1 MATGSGPGTP
11 SWERYGIVAN
21 ERHTA
26 AFVVGLALGGLAG
39 AGYVLFKTPRSGA
52 AVRAGIAARIQ
63 GVVDTVK
70 ETAGVVGVETLR
82 AGEQTVER
90 LEATGAAVRDR
101 LPGMSGVA
109 DLDPGTRG
117 DAGASGSAD
126 TMEPAFRPDTPVGAD
141 EMSDAIAGEAGQ
153 ASPPSPP
160 GGPALDDI
168 AVVPPDAGESL
179 EAVAEANLT
188 NLPGATLAESQI
200 PDPDTDGVEPSRPPE
215 RAVNS
220 SA

>member
-1 MATGSGPGTP
+1 M
-11 SWERYGIVAN
+11 AN

-39 AGYVLFKTPRSGA
+39 AGYMLFKTPRSGA

-70 ETAGVVGVETLR
+70 ETAGTVGVETLR

-109 DLDPGTRG
+109 DLVPASRG
-117 DAGASGSAD
+117 DGGADGAAD
-126 TMEPAFRPDTPVGAD
+126 SMGPAVRPDTPVGAD

-153 ASPPSPP
+153 PGQP
-160 GGPALDDI
+160 GGPEPVDI
-168 AVVPPDAGESL
+168 AVSPPVADESL
-179 EAVAEANLT
+179 EDVAEANLT
-188 NLPGATLAESQI
+188 NLPGATLAESQS
-200 PDPDTDGVEPSRPPE
+200 PDPDDGEPSRPPE

>member
-1 MATGSGPGTP
+1 MAS
-11 SWERYGIVAN
+11 

-26 AFVVGLALGGLAG
+26 AFVIGLALGGLAG

-63 GVVDTVK
+63 GVVGTVK
-70 ETAGVVGVETLR
+70 ETAEVVGVETLR

-101 LPGMSGVA
+101 LPGMAGVA
-109 DLDPGTRG
+109 DLVPGNRG
-117 DAGASGSAD
+117 EPGGSGGATA
-126 TMEPAFRPDTPVGAD
+126 PPIRPDTPVVTD
-141 EMSDAIAGEAGQ
+141 ELSDAIAGEA
-153 ASPPSPP
+153 ADRAVA
-160 GGPALDDI
+160 PAVAD
-168 AVVPPDAGESL
+168 ESL

-188 NLPGATLAESQI
+188 NLPSETLAELAETQAAGR
-200 PDPDTDGVEPSRPPE
+200 DGVEPARPPE
-215 RAVNS
+215 RAINS

>member
-1 MATGSGPGTP
+1 
-11 SWERYGIVAN
+11 VAN

-63 GVVDTVK
+63 GVVGTVK
-70 ETAGVVGVETLR
+70 ETAEVVGVETLR

-101 LPGMSGVA
+101 LPGMAGVA
-109 DLDPGTRG
+109 DLVPGNR
-117 DAGASGSAD
+117 
-126 TMEPAFRPDTPVGAD
+126 EPAVPGGAKAAVIRPDTPAGAD
-141 EMSDAIAGEAGQ
+141 ELSDAVAGA
-153 ASPPSPP
+153 ADRDDVAVAPP
-160 GGPALDDI
+160 GTE
-168 AVVPPDAGESL
+168 ESL

-188 NLPGATLAESQI
+188 TLPSATFAGSRAPEA
-200 PDPDTDGVEPSRPPE
+200 DGVEPSKPPE
-215 RAVNS
+215 RAIKS

>member
-1 MATGSGPGTP
+1 M
-11 SWERYGIVAN
+11 AN

-39 AGYVLFKTPRSGA
+39 AGYVLLKTPRSGA
-52 AVRAGIAARIQ
+52 DVRAGIAARIQ
-63 GVVDTVK
+63 GVVGTVK
-70 ETAGVVGVETLR
+70 ETVGVVGVETLR

-109 DLDPGTRG
+109 DLVPGNRG
-117 DAGASGSAD
+117 ESGGGGSSDAIA
-126 TMEPAFRPDTPVGAD
+126 PQIRPDTAVGTD
-141 EMSDAIAGEAGQ
+141 ETTSAIAGEAGGPE
-153 ASPPSPP
+153 PPE
-160 GGPALDDI
+160 I
-168 AVVPPDAGESL
+168 ADADPVVAESL

-188 NLPGATLAESQI
+188 NLPSAPLAESRP
-200 PDPDTDGVEPSRPPE
+200 PDPGGVDPSRPSE
-215 RAVNS
+215 RTVNS

>member
-1 MATGSGPGTP
+1 MTGSGPGAP
-11 SWERYGIVAN
+11 AWERYGIVAN

-52 AVRAGIAARIQ
+52 DVRAGIAARIQ
-63 GVVDTVK
+63 GLVGTVK
-70 ETAGVVGVETLR
+70 ETVEVVGVETLR

-101 LPGMSGVA
+101 LPGISGVA
-109 DLDPGTRG
+109 DLVPGNRG
-117 DAGASGSAD
+117 EAHARRSNDA
-126 TMEPAFRPDTPVGAD
+126 TTPPIRPDTPVGRD

-153 ASPPSPP
+153 PS
-160 GGPALDDI
+160 GPEPDDVAVDI
-168 AVVPPDAGESL
+168 AVGPTGAAESL
-179 EAVAEANLT
+179 DAVAEANLT
-188 NLPGATLAESQI
+188 NLPGAPLAGHLA
-200 PDPDTDGVEPSRPPE
+200 PDADGIEPSRPPE
-215 RAVNS
+215 RVVNS

>member
-1 MATGSGPGTP
+1 
-11 SWERYGIVAN
+11 VAN

-52 AVRAGIAARIQ
+52 AVRAGFAARIQ
-63 GVVDTVK
+63 GVVGTVK
-70 ETAGVVGVETLR
+70 ETAGTVGVETLR
-82 AGEQTVER
+82 AGEQTVGR

-109 DLDPGTRG
+109 DLVPGNRG
-117 DAGASGSAD
+117 EGGSSSD
-126 TMEPAFRPDTPVGAD
+126 TTAPPLRPDMPVGAD

-153 ASPPSPP
+153 PSQP
-160 GGPALDDI
+160 GRSSAPEAGGS
-168 AVVPPDAGESL
+168 AVAPQVADESL

-188 NLPGATLAESQI
+188 NLPSATLAESQS
-200 PDPDTDGVEPSRPPE
+200 PDPDGVEPAKPPE

-220 SA
+220 SG